1 MKKKIPLACI
11 EFDWCAYFVVI
22 CKCHRYVIAFSIQLA
37 HTCIMSMTKRYRRC
51 FGGFASSHSVLVVP
65 QTIILERIKWNIEP
79 PSSPPSRLP
88 PPPPPPTQ
96 GRRPQKPKR
105 AIFPSLIWG
114 EGGTNFPSI
123 LSTIVA
129 PNLSPNP
136 YRLFPNCPKPLFF
149 KRRVFSLVKKARVF

>member
-1 MKKKIPLACI
+1 MNEKKIPLACI

-79 PSSPPSRLP
+79 PSSPPPPPAP
-88 PPPPPPTQ
+88 PPPANSRT
-96 GRRPQKPKR
+96 KTAK
-105 AIFPSLIWG
+105 AKTSHFPILDL
-114 EGGTNFPSI
+114 GGGGYKFPIYFVNDCS
-123 LSTIVA
+123 S
-129 PNLSPNP
+129 
-136 YRLFPNCPKPLFF
+136 
-149 KRRVFSLVKKARVF
+149 